1 MLDVRRLRFLHEFQ
15 QRGTLAKVAEALSYS
30 PSFISQ
36 QMAQLERET
45 GVELLRRTGRR
56 VQLTSQGELLAT
68 RAGELLDQME
78 RVEAELAAQAAT
90 VRGTVRLAVFQSVAQ
105 TVIPRAI
112 ATLAAE
118 HPEVRVELVERE
130 PELGLFETATR
141 EFDLVIAEQ
150 YPGMRRPQ
158 RRGIDQLPLGEDEL
172 VLVTAPSSD
181 VQALASAELH
191 PWVAEPR
198 GTVARSWLEQ
208 CCREAGFEPDVRFE
222 TPDLVTHL
230 RLIEAG
236 EAVGILPSL
245 FLASMNPAVAVHP
258 LPTRAP
264 RELFS
269 ATRQAAVASP
279 VIRVVRDALA
289 RAFTEVHSE
298 LRSAPRA

>member
-36 QMAQLERET
+36 QMALLEREA

-68 RAGELLDQME
+68 RAGEILDQLE
-78 RVEAELAAQAAT
+78 RVEAELATQTET
-90 VRGTVRLAVFQSVAQ
+90 VRGTVRLAVFQSVAH
-105 TVIPRAI
+105 TVLPRAI
-112 ATLAAE
+112 AALATA
-118 HPEVRVELVERE
+118 HPEVRVEFVERE
-130 PELGLFETATR
+130 PEVGLFETTTR

-150 YPGMRRPQ
+150 YPGMHRQQ
-158 RRGIDQLPLGEDEL
+158 RRGIDQLTLGEDEL
-172 VLVTAPSSD
+172 VLVTAKGSPARS
-181 VQALASAELH
+181 LADAEHL

-198 GTVARSWLEQ
+198 GTVARSWVAQ

-230 RLIEAG
+230 RLIEVG

-245 FLASMNPAVAVHP
+245 FLASINSDVAVHS

-264 RELFS
+264 REMFS
-269 ATRQAAVASP
+269 ATRQAVTASP
-279 VIRVVRDALA
+279 VIRVVRAALA
-289 RAFTEVHSE
+289 KAFDDVLAE
-298 LRSAPRA
+298 LPDAH